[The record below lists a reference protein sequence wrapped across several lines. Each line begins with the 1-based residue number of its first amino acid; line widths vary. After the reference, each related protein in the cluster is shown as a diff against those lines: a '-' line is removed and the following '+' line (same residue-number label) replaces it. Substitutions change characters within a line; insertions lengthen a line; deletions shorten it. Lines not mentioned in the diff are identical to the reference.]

1 MNIKK
6 ILVAVFAL
14 STTIAFAQE
23 QRIKEESKTIF
34 KKAEYTYEYLIKFAD
49 EETQQYIT
57 QKLTQ

>member
-34 KKAEYTYEYLIKFAD
+34 KPHWFIQAQIGACLLYTSDAAD
-49 EETQQYIT
+49 E
-57 QKLTQ
+57 

>member
-23 QRIKEESKTIF
+23 QRIKVKRYLNLIGLF
-34 KKAEYTYEYLIKFAD
+34 KHK
-49 EETQQYIT
+49 
-57 QKLTQ
+57 

>member
-23 QRIKEESKTIF
+23 QRIKEEI
-34 KKAEYTYEYLIKFAD
+34 
-49 EETQQYIT
+49 
-57 QKLTQ
+57 